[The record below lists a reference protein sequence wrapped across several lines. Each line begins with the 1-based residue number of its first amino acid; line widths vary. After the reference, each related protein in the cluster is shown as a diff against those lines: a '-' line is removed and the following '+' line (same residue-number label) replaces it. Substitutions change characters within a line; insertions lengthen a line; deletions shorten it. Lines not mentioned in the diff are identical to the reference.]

1 MWLAIPTEREEGD
14 TKPDFWEQFRATLEQ
29 QGREL
34 SELIIRIQSQV
45 SWLVDHSR
53 DELITSLNQLSGY
66 FSPHNSENTETR
78 DVRLAHVLL
87 RVSKIHNQ
95 SWSEGKRRS
104 VEVRTGK
111 WYTESVDKNSPISVD
126 EILGL
131 PATQRRREFRF
142 LLVYGIT
149 GEAISQALS
158 RTQ

>member
-14 TKPDFWEQFRATLEQ
+14 TKPDFWEQLRATIESQ
-29 QGREL
+29 SREL
-34 SELIIRIQSQV
+34 CELIIRIQAQV
-45 SWLVDHSR
+45 SWLTPATQEVIIADL
-53 DELITSLNQLSGY
+53 DLLSGF
-66 FSPHNSENTETR
+66 FSLHEWENPDSR
-78 DVRLAHVLL
+78 DVRLKYVIE
-87 RVSKIHNQ
+87 RVRWKHDR
-95 SWSEGKRRS
+95 SWSEGKWRS

-149 GEAISQALS
+149 GEAISQVLS